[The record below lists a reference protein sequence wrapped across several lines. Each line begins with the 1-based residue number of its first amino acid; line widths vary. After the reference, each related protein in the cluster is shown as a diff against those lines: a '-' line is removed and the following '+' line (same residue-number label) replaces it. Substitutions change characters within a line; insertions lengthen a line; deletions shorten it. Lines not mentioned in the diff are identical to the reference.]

1 MTRRCSDPGFT
12 VIELLTVIVIIA
24 LLAVTTAVTY
34 RGVQDRAKDAV
45 RVQDAATISKAL
57 QSYNA
62 RNGNYPNEQSASW
75 EDSYAYPITFISALV
90 TSDTIN
96 AVPVDKVNT
105 LSGGYYRYYR
115 YTAGSYSCDAS
126 KGDFYVFQIIKPG
139 GGQSPQSP
147 GFSCSGRNWA
157 SEAWYTMGG
166 YQL

>member
-1 MTRRCSDPGFT
+1 M
-12 VIELLTVIVIIA
+12 VIVIIA
-24 LLAVTTAVTY
+24 VLAVATAVTY

-62 RNGNYPNEQSASW
+62 RNGNYPDEQSASW
-75 EDSYAYPITFISALV
+75 EDSYTYPTTFISALV
-90 TSDTIN
+90 TSDTID

-115 YTAGSYSCDAS
+115 YTAGSYSCDAT

>member
-75 EDSYAYPITFISALV
+75 EDSYAYPTTFISALV

-115 YTAGSYSCDAS
+115 YTAGSYSCDAT
-126 KGDFYVFQIIKPG
+126 KGDFYVFQIII
-139 GGQSPQSP
+139 S
-147 GFSCSGRNWA
+147 
-157 SEAWYTMGG
+157 
-166 YQL
+166 

>member
-1 MTRRCSDPGFT
+1 M
-12 VIELLTVIVIIA
+12 VIVIIA
-24 LLAVTTAVTY
+24 VLAVATAVTY

-45 RVQDAATISKAL
+45 RVQDAAMINKAL
-57 QSYNA
+57 QAYNA
-62 RNGNYPNEQSASW
+62 RNGNYPNEQSSDW
-75 EDSYAYPITFISALV
+75 EYSYNYPTTFISALV
-90 TSDTIN
+90 ASDTVN

-115 YTAGSYSCDAS
+115 YTAGNYSCDAT